1 MAKLII
7 YEAGNG
13 FDFEDGDRVFCARD
27 DTIYRIT
34 CHSTHIHTQEPGRA
48 HYLYAEGDLVG
59 YASELTDYDF
69 EALPNVTVVV
79 VA

>member
-1 MAKLII
+1 MTKLII

-34 CHSTHIHTQEPGRA
+34 SHNTYIHTQEPGRA
-48 HYLYAEGDLVG
+48 NYLYAEGDLVG
-59 YASELTDYDF
+59 YASELTDDVF
-69 EALPNVTVVV
+69 ESLASVTVVV
-79 VA
+79 A